1 MRLLTLIVIGLL
13 FIGQAW
19 SQEPFTGQ
27 ITGAVVTGVQ
37 TGEPLQGVTVRVET
51 HGRLIPGGET
61 DDAGRFKIDLP
72 TLIPGWRAEDETRLA
87 VSFAKPEYEEVIWVL
102 DCHVAGQSAC
112 NGLDVVL
119 EALPDS
125 RRLTT
130 EVSINPDEIE
140 VLDEHYQSSG
150 LTLYLLP
157 LSASVALGNELSTL
171 MLESLQGTITN
182 HLQTLPVVPPPR
194 DITPPPD
201 VELVRLNGL
210 QVALTDTGK
219 IQIYGRYLKTLAMI
233 NSAVRLQRDAN
244 GVEVA
249 QLTFHYRAI
258 PFDMASTPIRE
269 VYSYTVPVAELH
281 FPERYEQMGARW
293 GLYTLA
299 ALCIREL
306 SAFKAAASPSDRTQL
321 ERVRAYLL
329 AERAQLRR
337 DEPLK
342 LQVIEELL
350 DLVNQHLGQEGG
362 IRTLTQQFENRP
374 TQPGSTR

>member
-13 FIGQAW
+13 IIGQTW

-27 ITGAVVTGVQ
+27 ITGAVVTGAQ
-37 TGEPLQGVTVRVET
+37 TSEPLQGVTLSVEA
-51 HGRLIPGGET
+51 HGKLVPGRET
-61 DDAGRFKIDLP
+61 DDAGRFDIDLT
-72 TLIPGWRAEDETRLA
+72 TLMPGWRSEDKGRLA
-87 VSFAKPEYEEVIWVL
+87 VSFAKPGYEQVIWVL

-112 NGLDVVL
+112 HDLDVVL
-119 EALPDS
+119 TPLPDS
-125 RRLTT
+125 GMHTL
-130 EVSINPDEIE
+130 EVKIDPDEIE

-150 LTLYLLP
+150 LTLYFLP
-157 LSASVALGNELSTL
+157 LTTPVALGDEVATH
-171 MLESLQGTITN
+171 MLEALQDTITN

-219 IQIYGRYLKTLAMI
+219 IQIYGRYLNTLAMI
-233 NSAVRLQRDAN
+233 NSAVRIMLDAN
-244 GVEVA
+244 GAEVA
-249 QLTFHYRAI
+249 QLTFHYQII
-258 PFDMASTPIRE
+258 PFDTALTPIRE
-269 VYSYTVPVAELH
+269 IYSYIVPVAELH

-293 GLYTLA
+293 GFYTLV

-306 SAFKAAASPSDRTQL
+306 NAFKAAASPSDRTQL
-321 ERVRAYLL
+321 EQVRAYLL
-329 AERAQLRR
+329 AERSQLRR

-350 DLVNQHLGQEGG
+350 DLVHQHLEQEGG
-362 IRTLTQQFENRP
+362 IRTLTQQLEKRP
-374 TQPGSTR
+374 GLPGSKR